1 METNNY
7 EAKAKALVGHL
18 SERQYP
24 DYYVSLFKSECE
36 RLVSQLV
43 SHIVLRQPFPPM
55 FHDKRQIITNSQEK
69 YRTLVNVSWSANVS
83 NKLITNLMQNNTG
96 TSHEDNN
103 KKYGV

>member
-1 METNNY
+1 MKR
-7 EAKAKALVGHL
+7 KAKALVSHL

-24 DYYVSLFKSECE
+24 DCYVSLFKSECE

-69 YRTLVNVSWSANVS
+69 ISDSCKCFMVC
-83 NKLITNLMQNNTG
+83 QC
-96 TSHEDNN
+96 
-103 KKYGV
+103 